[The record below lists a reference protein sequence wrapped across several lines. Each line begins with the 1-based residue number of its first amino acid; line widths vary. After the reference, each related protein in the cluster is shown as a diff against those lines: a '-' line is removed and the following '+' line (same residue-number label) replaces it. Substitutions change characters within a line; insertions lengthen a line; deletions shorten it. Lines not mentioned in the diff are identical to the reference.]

1 MYCLNLSQ
9 FNKHLLTVNYE
20 KWWKRMLERPQVE
33 VMEFESMFS
42 H

>member
-1 MYCLNLSQ
+1 MYYLNLSQ

-20 KWWKRMLERPQVE
+20 KWLKRMVERPQVE
-33 VMEFESMFS
+33 VMEFESMLF